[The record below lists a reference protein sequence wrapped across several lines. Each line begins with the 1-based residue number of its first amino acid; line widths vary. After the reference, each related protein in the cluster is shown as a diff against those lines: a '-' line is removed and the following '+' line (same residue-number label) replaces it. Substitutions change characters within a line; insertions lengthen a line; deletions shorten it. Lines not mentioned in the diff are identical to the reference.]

1 MFSEKKDFSF
11 EENKNTPAGLGPQG
25 GTTTANS
32 MLYQQ
37 AQHEIAERKRAETAE
52 REQRILAETLR
63 ESVAV
68 LNSTLSLND
77 VLLCILEQLQRTI
90 PYDSASVQA
99 LQGQQLVVKAVWGWE
114 NADELV
120 GVQIPLEPKH
130 PNTLVVE
137 KRCPLAVADIGQIYP
152 VFRQESNYRAS
163 HIHSWLGVPLVVG
176 ETTLGMIALDRHEIR
191 PFSAKEIERA
201 TLFAH
206 HAAIALNNARLYQE
220 LSNYSQTM
228 EHLVEKRT
236 QELKRTM
243 QRAETILQNSPDAVL
258 LLKPD
263 GTIETV
269 NSAFYQLFLYPPGY
283 SFEQHPQ
290 ALFTPD
296 DAGLFNQAITNV
308 VKNGRIK
315 RIELQA
321 QRQDGTA
328 FDAEVALSPIKEGS
342 GVVGV
347 VCGLRDISGIKEV
360 ERLKDAFVSNVS
372 HELRTPITSLK
383 LHHEL
388 LQLNPKK
395 QEVYMERLGVEIDRL
410 NRLVEDLLHLSRL
423 EQGKIKFNWQ
433 WVDLNRLTAEYLRN
447 HRPLLEAKG
456 LTLVLHQADNLVPV
470 WADPGLLG
478 EVLSI
483 LLNNAGSYVPK
494 GEQVIVT
501 TFYQPEQ
508 GAIGFIVS
516 DTGPGIP
523 LQEQPHIFARFYRG
537 KVGRDSGAPGTG
549 LGLSI
554 ARQIIDEHHGQIQLA
569 SDGISGQ
576 GSQFVVFLPI
586 SSELPATPDPTT
598 HHL

>member
-1 MFSEKKDFSF
+1 MYA
-11 EENKNTPAGLGPQG
+11 EEDKNVLRVPGIQTGATNINKT
-25 GTTTANS
+25 
-32 MLYQQ
+32 LYQQ

-99 LQGQQLVVKAVWGWE
+99 LQGQQLVVKAVRGWE

-120 GVQIPLEPKH
+120 GVQFALEPKH
-130 PNTLVVE
+130 PNTLVIE
-137 KRCPLAVADIGQIYP
+137 RRCPLAIADIGQIYP
-152 VFRQESNYRAS
+152 IFWQETLYRAS
-163 HIHSWLGVPLVVG
+163 HIHSWLGVPLVAG
-176 ETTLGMIALDRHEIR
+176 EMTLGMIALDRHEIR
-191 PFSAKEIERA
+191 PFSTNEIERA

-220 LSNYSQTM
+220 LSSYSQLM
-228 EHLVEKRT
+228 EQLVEKRT

-269 NSAFYQLFLYPPGY
+269 NFAFYQLFRYPKGY
-283 SFEQHPQ
+283 PFEQHPQ
-290 ALFTPD
+290 SLFTPD
-296 DAGLFNQAITNV
+296 DAILFNQAVVNV
-308 VKNGRIK
+308 VKNGRVK

-321 QRQDGTA
+321 QRQDNTD
-328 FDAEVALSPIKEGS
+328 FTAEVALSPIKEES

-395 QEVYMERLGVEIDRL
+395 QAVYMERLGIEIDRL

-433 WVDLNRLTAEYLRN
+433 WVDLNRLTAEYLHN
-447 HRPLLEAKG
+447 HRPLFEAKG
-456 LTLVLHQADNLVPV
+456 LKLVLHQADNLVPV
-470 WADPGLLG
+470 WGDAGLLG

-494 GEQVIVT
+494 GEQVTVT
-501 TFYQPEQ
+501 TFYQPEP
-508 GAIGFIVS
+508 GAIGFVVS

-523 LQEQPHIFARFYRG
+523 PQEQPHIFARFYRG

-554 ARQIIDEHHGQIQLA
+554 ARQIIEEHHGQIQLL
-569 SDGISGQ
+569 SDTVSGQ
-576 GSQFVVFLPI
+576 GSQFIVSLPFN
-586 SSELPATPDPTT
+586 SESPATVDLTI
-598 HHL
+598 HHS